1 MNYKSIFN
9 FNNLIMKNIKKFILE
24 KLKVTQ
30 KMQHL
35 PTWEEFIDALQ
46 HVPDKMIYLRDVCEE
61 FYNVKI
67 KDLPAFVNGG
77 NNRYPKSGHISELLA
92 DYDTPRDH
100 SICIFYFTHKGL
112 FMDLAKVRLYA
123 EDYKVL
129 IDSLGED
136 LYLKIY
142 NKMKELYRY

>member
-1 MNYKSIFN
+1 
-9 FNNLIMKNIKKFILE
+9 MKDIKKFILE
-24 KLKVTQ
+24 KLKVNQ
-30 KMQHL
+30 QIQHL

-46 HVPDKMIYLRDVCEE
+46 HVPDKMIYLRDLCEE
-61 FYNVKI
+61 FKNTSI
-67 KDLPAFVNGG
+67 KNLPTFVNGG
-77 NNRYPKSGHISELLA
+77 NSRYPKSGYISKLLA
-92 DYDTPRDH
+92 DYNTARDQ
-100 SICIFYFTHKGL
+100 SICIFYFTHSGL

-142 NKMKELYRY
+142 NKMKELYRD

>member
-1 MNYKSIFN
+1 
-9 FNNLIMKNIKKFILE
+9 MKNIKKFILE
-24 KLKVTQ
+24 KLKIT
-30 KMQHL
+30 KKIQHL

-61 FYNVKI
+61 FKNVKI

-77 NNRYPKSGHISELLA
+77 NNRYPKYGHISELLA

-100 SICIFYFTHKGL
+100 SICIFYFTHEGL
-112 FMDLAKVRLYA
+112 FTDLAKVRLCA

-142 NKMKELYRY
+142 NKMKELYRD

>member
-1 MNYKSIFN
+1 
-9 FNNLIMKNIKKFILE
+9 MKNIKKFILE

-61 FYNVKI
+61 FNNVKI

-77 NNRYPKSGHISELLA
+77 NNRYPKYGHISELLA
-92 DYDTPRDH
+92 DYNTPRDH
-100 SICIFYFTHKGL
+100 SICIFYFTHEGL

-142 NKMKELYRY
+142 NKMKELYRD

>member
-1 MNYKSIFN
+1 
-9 FNNLIMKNIKKFILE
+9 MKNIKKFILE

-30 KMQHL
+30 KMNYL

-46 HVPDKMIYLRDVCEE
+46 RVPDKKIYLRDVCEE
-61 FYNVKI
+61 FKNVKI

-77 NNRYPKSGHISELLA
+77 NSRYPKYGHISELLA
-92 DYDTPRDH
+92 DYNTSRDQ

-142 NKMKELYRY
+142 NKMKELYKG

>member
-1 MNYKSIFN
+1 
-9 FNNLIMKNIKKFILE
+9 MKNIKKFILE

-30 KMQHL
+30 QIQHL
-35 PTWEEFIDALQ
+35 PTWEEFIDALR
-46 HVPDKMIYLRDVCEE
+46 HVPDKMVYLRDLCEE
-61 FYNVKI
+61 FKNTSI
-67 KDLPAFVNGG
+67 KNLPTFINGG
-77 NNRYPKSGHISELLA
+77 NIRYPKSGYISKLLA
-92 DYDTPRDH
+92 DYNTARDQ
-100 SICIFYFTHKGL
+100 SICIFYFTHSGL

-142 NKMKELYRY
+142 NKMKELYRD